1 MQTAPSNLS
10 FFGFALGDCIVEV
23 ESELTKYLRVVHRT
37 ALELATQNCF
47 GAEIGGF
54 WLLPDQIQQLRRLSE
69 YYPTTEA
76 PLVARAIE
84 AYLEAQLQA
93 IYPICIQP

>member
-1 MQTAPSNLS
+1 LS
-10 FFGFALGDCIVEV
+10 FFGFALGDCVVEV
-23 ESELTKYLRVVHRT
+23 QSELTKYLRVVHRT
-37 ALELATQNCF
+37 ALELAQQNCF

-69 YYPTTEA
+69 YYSTTEA

-84 AYLEAQLQA
+84 AYLGAQLQG
-93 IYPICIQP
+93 IYPITLPTRG